1 MRLFAV
7 VVLTFL
13 VLAPV
18 ALAKNEYLFAAGLKY
33 PDITTT
39 SLYDC
44 SLCHASGDN
53 RNPFGMDF
61 EASGH
66 NFDAIEN
73 EDSDHDGFSNITEI
87 ERLTWPGNP
96 LSFPFIMGTIKVL
109 KPKGGETW
117 TVGTKATVTWA
128 SDGDVGDEVSIEL
141 WRNGEM
147 VTTLKGV
154 TPNDGKQR
162 VKVKGSWPRGGGFR
176 VRVRSLSD
184 LSIVDESDASFSIVK
199 G

>member
-1 MRLFAV
+1 MRV
-7 VVLTFL
+7 RICI
-13 VLAPV
+13 LAIV
-18 ALAKNEYLFAAGLKY
+18 ALCCAAAHAKNEYLFAAGLKY

-53 RNPFGMDF
+53 RNPFGQDF
-61 EASGH
+61 EASDH

-73 EDSDHDGFSNITEI
+73 VDSDHDGFSNVTEI
-87 ERLTWPGNP
+87 DRLTWPGNP

-109 KPKGGETW
+109 KPKGGEAW
-117 TVGTKATVTWA
+117 SVGSKALVTWE
-128 SDGDVGDEVSIEL
+128 SDGDVGNDVSIEL
-141 WRNGEM
+141 WRNGEK
-147 VTTLKGV
+147 VTTLKES
-154 TPNDGKQR
+154 TPNDGKQ
-162 VKVKGSWPRGGGFR
+162 KIKIKGSWPRGSGFK

-184 LSIVDESDASFSIVK
+184 LSIVDECDAAFSIVK

>member
-1 MRLFAV
+1 MRFLV
-7 VVLTFL
+7 VVVATLF
-13 VLAPV
+13 VLAP
-18 ALAKNEYLFAAGLKY
+18 AAFAKNEYLFAAGLKY

-61 EASGH
+61 EASDH

-109 KPKGGETW
+109 KPKGGESW
-117 TVGTKATVTWA
+117 SVGTKATVTWK
-128 SDGDVGDEVSIEL
+128 SDGDAGDEVSIEL
-141 WRNGEM
+141 WRNAEKQA
-147 VTTLKGV
+147 TLKDT
-154 TPNDGKQR
+154 TPNDGKQKI
-162 VKVKGSWPRGGGFR
+162 KVKRSWPRGSGFK